1 MIEIL
6 NAINDQEHKDEIFS
20 KNETQAAEAK

>member
-6 NAINDQEHKDEIFS
+6 NAINDQEQKEEIYS
-20 KNETQAAEAK
+20 KNESQAAKAK